1 MEWAKVLVTAVATLI
16 GAAVIIL
23 GWHKSH
29 QLASVRDQ
37 ENKRRDLRLT
47 MMLDA
52 YRALAN
58 SAHRPFVGDIA
69 FEAEKA
75 IESIQLLGTPRQIEL
90 AQQLVAEF
98 AEHQEIDWKPM
109 LLELRESLRRDLNL
123 EKAGGRLQ
131 HLRVVFPPTGDADGL
146 AYSGPPGKRNR

>member
-1 MEWAKVLVTAVATLI
+1 MGRHDECRHGHDQCHDENPGPDDHSRLLLRAESPKKEIESRPMEWAKVLVPAVATLI

-29 QLASVRDQ
+29 QLASSRDQ
-37 ENKRRDLRLT
+37 ENKRRELRLT

-58 SAHRPFVGDIA
+58 SAHRPFVGDLA

-75 IESIQLLGTPRQIEL
+75 LSRFSYWEARSR
-90 AQQLVAEF
+90 
-98 AEHQEIDWKPM
+98 
-109 LLELRESLRRDLNL
+109 SNL
-123 EKAGGRLQ
+123 HRI
-131 HLRVVFPPTGDADGL
+131 
-146 AYSGPPGKRNR
+146 S